1 MNTFF
6 RSVIVLIFSLLVA
19 IPAFAEDDCPCMDPE
34 KDYDP
39 GQEMMHHVLDAHDW
53 HLLDYP
59 IEPQP
64 CAKEG
69 EKCYGH
75 FSIHLPWIVYSAEH
89 GLEFYGST
97 HSLEESGKY
106 EVSHDVVYL
115 KGHAPHHNDAHGEEA
130 HGEEAHAEEA
140 HTDEAHA
147 EVSHDEADHAHDA
160 PAVYDFSPTKTVV
173 QMFLVMLI
181 AFFVFRAVAKGFQ
194 KNAGKAPKGV
204 QSFFEPVITFIRDDV
219 ARNYLGDKAEKYT
232 PYLLSLFFFIWFANL
247 LGMTPFN
254 SNIMG
259 NISVTLVLS
268 VFTFFLIL
276 INGTKDYWQ
285 HIFAMPGVPK
295 AMWLLITPIEIFG
308 MFIKPIALMIR
319 LFANITAGHF
329 MILALVSLIFI
340 LGKGGTNLAGSF
352 GIMPLSV
359 AFTIGIFMLEVI
371 VGIIQAYVFTL
382 LTAVFMGQ
390 ALESHDHEHHVH
402 HGEEDLPII

>member
-1 MNTFF
+1 MNTLF
-6 RSVIVLIFSLLVA
+6 RSLSVLIISLLLA
-19 IPAFAEDDCPCMDPE
+19 APAFAEGGDVFCMDPE
-34 KDYDP
+34 EDYNP

-53 HLLDYP
+53 HLMDWP
-59 IEPQP
+59 VESTEPG
-64 CAKEG
+64 K
-69 EKCYGH
+69 KCYKPIG
-75 FSIHLPWIVYSAEH
+75 IHLPWIVYSAEH

-97 HSLEESGKY
+97 HSLDTIKY
-106 EVSHDVVYL
+106 KIDPEHGTIHL
-115 KGHAPHHNDAHGEEA
+115 KIKKDAPHHDDEHDD
-130 HGEEAHAEEA
+130 HAEGE
-140 HTDEAHA
+140 H
-147 EVSHDEADHAHDA
+147 ADHAHDA
-160 PAVYDFSPTKTVV
+160 PAVLDFSPTKTVV
-173 QMFLVMLI
+173 QMFLVLLV

-194 KNAGKAPKGV
+194 KNEGKAPKGI
-204 QSFFEPVITFIRDDV
+204 QSFFEPIITFIRDDV

-268 VFTFFLIL
+268 VFTFIL
-276 INGTKDYWQ
+276 IVVNGTKDYWQ

-340 LGKGGTNLAGSF
+340 LGKGGSNLAGSF

-390 ALESHDHEHHVH
+390 ALESHDHEHRET
-402 HGEEDLPII
+402 EELPIM